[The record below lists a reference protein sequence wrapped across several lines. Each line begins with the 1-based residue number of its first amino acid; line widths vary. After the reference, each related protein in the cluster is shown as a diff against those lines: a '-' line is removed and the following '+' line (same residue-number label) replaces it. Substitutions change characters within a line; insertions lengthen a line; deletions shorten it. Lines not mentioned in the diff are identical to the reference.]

1 MFSRRC
7 IYLTEAQ
14 AFYACPQRIEY
25 EVKDRL
31 LQNMWGIERFK
42 SINYKQN
49 FFEIYSKNVTD
60 YNHRSLTSQADILR
74 AFQGVMNDMSRP
86 FDQHFYFGL
95 PNRNFADALLWQSA
109 GLATRRVA
117 PGMDLPSWSWISA
130 KGTIKYSFK
139 EEE

>member
-49 FFEIYSKNVTD
+49 FLEIYSKNVTD

-74 AFQGVMNDMSRP
+74 AFQGVMNDMSRR

-130 KGTIKYSFK
+130 KRTIKHSFK